1 MSSQN
6 SGRSR
11 RFTWCVTLLA
21 GLGLAVGAS
30 AVAQTSDMSA
40 TSIAKSAENP
50 DLWPAPGRNNELT
63 RFSPLSQINAGNAGN
78 MQFMWS
84 QSLSSLRGQEGQ
96 PIVVDVGG
104 KPMMF
109 LVSGWPNVVQALDLS
124 NPDEP
129 VTVWNYVKK
138 DGRDD
143 SAVAIACCD
152 TVNRGLN
159 YADGK
164 VIFHTLDGY
173 LIALDAMTGKV
184 DWSDKLASPE

>member
-40 TSIAKSAENP
+40 TSSIAKSAENP

-184 DWSDKLASPE
+184 DWSDKLA